1 MRLINFF
8 LSTLLYRDQPNQ
20 KTAPPPVA
28 CLPFQPLPFQRSI
41 EDRFTKRVR
50 TWSKWTR
57 KLLRFGLT
65 SAAEDE
71 EIALKRGPK
80 LHLEHPERVE
90 TRFFFTS
97 KGQFLPDTDTHFGP
111 KKPKTS

>member
-1 MRLINFF
+1 
-8 LSTLLYRDQPNQ
+8 
-20 KTAPPPVA
+20 
-28 CLPFQPLPFQRSI
+28 
-41 EDRFTKRVR
+41 
-50 TWSKWTR
+50 TR
-57 KLLRFGLT
+57 KLLRSGLT

-97 KGQFLPDTDTHFGP
+97 KGQFSPDTDTYFGP
-111 KKPKTS
+111 KKAKTS

>member
-1 MRLINFF
+1 
-8 LSTLLYRDQPNQ
+8 
-20 KTAPPPVA
+20 
-28 CLPFQPLPFQRSI
+28 
-41 EDRFTKRVR
+41 
-50 TWSKWTR
+50 R
-57 KLLRFGLT
+57 KLLRSGLT

-71 EIALKRGPK
+71 EIASEIGSK

-97 KGQFLPDTDTHFGP
+97 KGQFSPDTETHFGP

>member
-1 MRLINFF
+1 M
-8 LSTLLYRDQPNQ
+8 
-20 KTAPPPVA
+20 A
-28 CLPFQPLPFQRSI
+28 CLPFQPLPFPRSA
-41 EDRFTKRVR
+41 EGRFTKRVR

-97 KGQFLPDTDTHFGP
+97 KGQFSPDTDTHFGP